1 MAEILEGHKHIR
13 VTLSLSDG
21 TEITFQEATVANL
34 VRAYIGI
41 KTDPQATKI
50 RLTGKRVEAR
60 KDGYADCQLM
70 ETDQGMHQG

>member
-34 VRAYIGI
+34 IRAYIGI
-41 KTDPQATKI
+41 KTHPQETKI
-50 RLTGKRVEAR
+50 RFIGKRLDVR
-60 KDGYADCQLM
+60 KDGYADRQLM